1 MSLHEYPKKPGISRF
16 VAPWDTSGWYFMAE
30 HFAPG
35 CRIYSNADITVT
47 ECPEILM
54 GCDYIVTYDSATDG
68 FDDKQEV
75 DFFIEQTGEVYA
87 ALDADAPAD
96 FPTGFART
104 DLVVR
109 TDAGDTYRLF
119 MRPYARGAH
128 VHLDAFSSPGRHFF
142 VAFRPTETETKKPLP
157 EAKRFS
163 VAERHETRE
172 TCWFVHDCFARAN
185 LSGYDCRGDVR
196 VCAEADNPKRHYLR
210 LQSGAG
216 ISCACET
223 SGQDELSMALDV
235 PAGTAALNFAGV
247 TVQLGSAQA
256 SINGQNVPD
265 IADKGYGVKEGI
277 PQLILAG
284 ASVDDVYVIVL
295 FSTFVGMMQGEGASI
310 LKFVNIPIS
319 IFLGIAIGLL
329 IGVLLA
335 YFFKKMHIRDT
346 SKVLIILSISFL
358 LVVME
363 DKLLTPIT
371 FSALIAIMFIGIGL
385 QKKRE
390 TVAKRL
396 SVKYGKLWVAAE
408 VFLFVLVGATVNI
421 GYLGKVGVKALIV
434 IIGALVFRMFGV
446 FVCLL
451 GTSLKRKERLF
462 TMLAYTPK
470 ATVQAAIGGIPLA
483 LGFTCGDLV
492 LTVAVL
498 AIVLTAPLG
507 AFAIDLSYKKLLN
520 R

>member
-1 MSLHEYPKKPGISRF
+1 MLLSISLILILGMFMGWICQKIKLPSLLGMLITGIVLGPYVLNLLDDSILGISAELRKIALIIILTRAGLGLDLSGLKKIGRPAVLMCF
-16 VAPWDTSGWYFMAE
+16 VPASFELIGMILLAPK
-30 HFAPG
+30 
-35 CRIYSNADITVT
+35 
-47 ECPEILM
+47 LM
-54 GCDYIVTYDSATDG
+54 GLTVL
-68 FDDKQEV
+68 E
-75 DFFIEQTGEVYA
+75 A
-87 ALDADAPAD
+87 AIMGAVLAAVSPA
-96 FPTGFART
+96 
-104 DLVVR
+104 VVVPR
-109 TDAGDTYRLF
+109 MVKL
-119 MRPYARGAH
+119 M
-128 VHLDAFSSPGRHFF
+128 
-142 VAFRPTETETKKPLP
+142 
-157 EAKRFS
+157 
-163 VAERHETRE
+163 
-172 TCWFVHDCFARAN
+172 
-185 LSGYDCRGDVR
+185 
-196 VCAEADNPKRHYLR
+196 
-210 LQSGAG
+210 
-216 ISCACET
+216 
-223 SGQDELSMALDV
+223 DE
-235 PAGTAALNFAGV
+235 
-247 TVQLGSAQA
+247 
-256 SINGQNVPD
+256 
-265 IADKGYGVKEGI
+265 GYGVNEGI

-284 ASVDDVYVIVL
+284 VSVDDVYVIVL

-363 DKLLTPIT
+363 DKLSTPIT

>member
-1 MSLHEYPKKPGISRF
+1 MLLSISLILILGMFMGWICQKIKLPSLLGMLITGIVLGPYVLNLLDDSILGISAELRKIALIIILTRAGLGLDLSGLKKIGRPAVLMCF
-16 VAPWDTSGWYFMAE
+16 VPASFELIGMILLAPK
-30 HFAPG
+30 
-35 CRIYSNADITVT
+35 
-47 ECPEILM
+47 LM
-54 GCDYIVTYDSATDG
+54 GLTVL
-68 FDDKQEV
+68 E
-75 DFFIEQTGEVYA
+75 A
-87 ALDADAPAD
+87 AIMGAVLAAVSPA
-96 FPTGFART
+96 
-104 DLVVR
+104 VVVPR
-109 TDAGDTYRLF
+109 MVKL
-119 MRPYARGAH
+119 M
-128 VHLDAFSSPGRHFF
+128 
-142 VAFRPTETETKKPLP
+142 
-157 EAKRFS
+157 
-163 VAERHETRE
+163 
-172 TCWFVHDCFARAN
+172 
-185 LSGYDCRGDVR
+185 
-196 VCAEADNPKRHYLR
+196 
-210 LQSGAG
+210 
-216 ISCACET
+216 
-223 SGQDELSMALDV
+223 DE
-235 PAGTAALNFAGV
+235 
-247 TVQLGSAQA
+247 
-256 SINGQNVPD
+256 
-265 IADKGYGVKEGI
+265 GYGVNEGI

-346 SKVLIILSISFL
+346 SKVLITLSISFL

-363 DKLLTPIT
+363 DKLSTPIT

>member
-1 MSLHEYPKKPGISRF
+1 MLLSISLILILGMFMGWICQKIKLPSLLGMLITGIVLGPYVLNMLDDSILGISAELRKIALIIILTRAGLGLDLSGLKKIGRPAVLMCF
-16 VAPWDTSGWYFMAE
+16 VPASFELIGMILLAPK
-30 HFAPG
+30 
-35 CRIYSNADITVT
+35 
-47 ECPEILM
+47 LM
-54 GCDYIVTYDSATDG
+54 GLTVL
-68 FDDKQEV
+68 E
-75 DFFIEQTGEVYA
+75 A
-87 ALDADAPAD
+87 AIMGAVLAAVSPA
-96 FPTGFART
+96 
-104 DLVVR
+104 VVVPR
-109 TDAGDTYRLF
+109 MVKL
-119 MRPYARGAH
+119 M
-128 VHLDAFSSPGRHFF
+128 
-142 VAFRPTETETKKPLP
+142 
-157 EAKRFS
+157 
-163 VAERHETRE
+163 
-172 TCWFVHDCFARAN
+172 
-185 LSGYDCRGDVR
+185 
-196 VCAEADNPKRHYLR
+196 
-210 LQSGAG
+210 
-216 ISCACET
+216 
-223 SGQDELSMALDV
+223 DE
-235 PAGTAALNFAGV
+235 
-247 TVQLGSAQA
+247 
-256 SINGQNVPD
+256 
-265 IADKGYGVKEGI
+265 GYGVNEGI

-363 DKLLTPIT
+363 DKLSTPIT

-385 QKKRE
+385 QKKRK

-507 AFAIDLSYKKLLN
+507 AFAIDLSYKKLLH

>member
-1 MSLHEYPKKPGISRF
+1 MLLSISLILILGMFMGWICQKIKLPSLLGMLITGIVLGPYVLNLLDDSILGISAELRKIALIIILTRAGLGLDLSGLKKIGRPAVLMCF
-16 VAPWDTSGWYFMAE
+16 VPASFELIGMILLAPK
-30 HFAPG
+30 
-35 CRIYSNADITVT
+35 
-47 ECPEILM
+47 LM
-54 GCDYIVTYDSATDG
+54 GLTVLEAAIMGAVLAAVSPAVIVPRMV
-68 FDDKQEV
+68 K
-75 DFFIEQTGEVYA
+75 
-87 ALDADAPAD
+87 L
-96 FPTGFART
+96 
-104 DLVVR
+104 
-109 TDAGDTYRLF
+109 
-119 MRPYARGAH
+119 M
-128 VHLDAFSSPGRHFF
+128 
-142 VAFRPTETETKKPLP
+142 
-157 EAKRFS
+157 
-163 VAERHETRE
+163 
-172 TCWFVHDCFARAN
+172 
-185 LSGYDCRGDVR
+185 
-196 VCAEADNPKRHYLR
+196 
-210 LQSGAG
+210 
-216 ISCACET
+216 
-223 SGQDELSMALDV
+223 DE
-235 PAGTAALNFAGV
+235 
-247 TVQLGSAQA
+247 
-256 SINGQNVPD
+256 
-265 IADKGYGVKEGI
+265 GYGVNEEI

-284 ASVDDVYVIVL
+284 ASVDDVYAIVL

-396 SVKYGKLWVAAE
+396 SVKDGKLWVAAE

>member
-1 MSLHEYPKKPGISRF
+1 MLLSISLILILGMFMGWICQKIKLPSLLGMLITGIVLGPYVLNLLDDSILGISAELRKIALIIILTRAGLGLDLSGLKKIGRPAVLMCF
-16 VAPWDTSGWYFMAE
+16 VPASFELIGMILLAPK
-30 HFAPG
+30 
-35 CRIYSNADITVT
+35 
-47 ECPEILM
+47 LM
-54 GCDYIVTYDSATDG
+54 GLTVL
-68 FDDKQEV
+68 E
-75 DFFIEQTGEVYA
+75 A
-87 ALDADAPAD
+87 AIMGAVLAAVSPA
-96 FPTGFART
+96 
-104 DLVVR
+104 VVVPR
-109 TDAGDTYRLF
+109 MVKL
-119 MRPYARGAH
+119 M
-128 VHLDAFSSPGRHFF
+128 
-142 VAFRPTETETKKPLP
+142 
-157 EAKRFS
+157 
-163 VAERHETRE
+163 
-172 TCWFVHDCFARAN
+172 
-185 LSGYDCRGDVR
+185 
-196 VCAEADNPKRHYLR
+196 
-210 LQSGAG
+210 
-216 ISCACET
+216 
-223 SGQDELSMALDV
+223 DE
-235 PAGTAALNFAGV
+235 
-247 TVQLGSAQA
+247 
-256 SINGQNVPD
+256 
-265 IADKGYGVKEGI
+265 GYGVNEGI

-358 LVVME
+358 LVVIE
-363 DKLLTPIT
+363 DKLSTPIT